1 MQGTGVTEK
10 WASPS
15 RVTGGQQPVP
25 GGHPVTSVKGNGSG
39 KGRRKWAIQENKVM
53 MACYFKSV
61 QEKRGYRQKMVML
74 LEEKGMFKV
83 TEQRLVDQARTIL
96 KSSWFTTAELE
107 EIKRPGQLTEDQ
119 RVIWNRLNWITTM
132 TRIKFQNWRVS

>member
-1 MQGTGVTEK
+1 MQGTGVSEK

-25 GGHPVTSVKGNGSG
+25 GGHPATSVKGNGSG

-61 QEKRGYRQKMVML
+61 QEKRGL

-83 TEQRLVDQARTIL
+83 TEQRLADQARTIL

-119 RVIWNRLNWITTM
+119 RVI
-132 TRIKFQNWRVS
+132 